1 LPNEVRKSFVIAALA
16 SIAIVGA
23 STAASAT
30 ALIQG
35 VVFFGAGTPT
45 TEYSKAG
52 SQVAFSFVVP
62 DPLDGNPTTDVTDFS
77 YQLNGVT
84 VASPV
89 ESVTFFPVSEQGMF
103 DIDFSNDIV
112 SIYGADIGSTGR
124 VGPAGYYSVT
134 AALNQGEPATGAGG
148 VTVSAI
154 GGVPEPATWAMTL
167 IGFGGL
173 GGVMRSKNRK
183 FAEQR
188 KLAATLSA

>member
-1 LPNEVRKSFVIAALA
+1 MKFGNRFVIAALA
-16 SIAIVGA
+16 SVAILGV

-84 VASPV
+84 VAGPV
-89 ESVTFFPVSEQGMF
+89 ESVAFFPVGEQGMF
-103 DIDFSNDIV
+103 DIDFSNDVV
-112 SIYGADIGSTGR
+112 SIYGADIGSTGI

-134 AALNQGEPATGAGG
+134 AALNQGPATGAGG

-154 GGVPEPATWAMTL
+154 GGVPEPATWAMML

-173 GGVMRSKNRK
+173 GGVMRSKHRK

-188 KLAATLSA
+188 KFAATLSA